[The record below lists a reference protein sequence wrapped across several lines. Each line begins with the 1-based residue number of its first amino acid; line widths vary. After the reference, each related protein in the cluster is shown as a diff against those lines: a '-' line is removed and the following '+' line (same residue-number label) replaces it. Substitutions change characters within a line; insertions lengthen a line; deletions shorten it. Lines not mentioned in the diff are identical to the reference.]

1 MEKIFSSKGK
11 ILIVLN
17 NFKYRFDQILK
28 STYEERWRC
37 SVKSCGGALFTVE
50 DGSVFS
56 RLGKKHNHEPH
67 AERNLNRQRINNAV
81 KRKAVEKID
90 ETPAKLIRRE
100 IAEQKA
106 AVSSVLTRQDM
117 KLIKNSISKERQKA
131 LPKFPKSSAK
141 VSFSK
146 FCLIWF
152 SKLRILLFYIC

>member
-1 MEKIFSSKGK
+1 MEKMFSSKGK
-11 ILIVLN
+11 TLIVLN
-17 NFKYRFDQILK
+17 NFKYRFDHKLK
-28 STYEERWRC
+28 SSYEESWRC

-56 RLGKKHNHEPH
+56 RLGKEHNHEPH

-81 KRKAVEKID
+81 KRKAVENID
-90 ETPAKLIRRE
+90 EVPAKLIRRE

-106 AVSSVLTRQDM
+106 SVLTRHDM
-117 KLIKNSISKERQKA
+117 TLIKNSICKERQKA

-146 FCLIWF
+146 FYLIWF
-152 SKLRILLFYIC
+152 TKLRLLLFYIC